1 MAKKTKKTVKKKAAP
16 RKRRPAS
23 KDLASE
29 VRGLIKIFRKVS
41 EPPNDE
47 VMALRSMVRDFADS
61 LDAASD
67 ALGDVIY
74 QQDQEVDR
82 QSWKHDRMLID
93 CLKRGFDEAAL
104 AMESGGNGTK
114 VLTRSVAA
122 MSRFLLNVAA
132 AAKFK
137 SARGGIQ

>member
-1 MAKKTKKTVKKKAAP
+1 MAKKKTKKKAAP

-47 VMALRSMVRDFADS
+47 AMALRSMVRDFADS

-67 ALGDVIY
+67 ALGDVVDR
-74 QQDQEVDR
+74 QDQEVDR
-82 QSWKHDRMLID
+82 RSWEHDRLLIG
-93 CLKRGFDEAAL
+93 CLRRGFDEAAL
-104 AMESGGNGTK
+104 AMESGDNGTK

-122 MSRFLLNVAA
+122 MSRFLRNVAA
-132 AAKFK
+132 AAKLK
-137 SARGGIQ
+137 TARKGIR